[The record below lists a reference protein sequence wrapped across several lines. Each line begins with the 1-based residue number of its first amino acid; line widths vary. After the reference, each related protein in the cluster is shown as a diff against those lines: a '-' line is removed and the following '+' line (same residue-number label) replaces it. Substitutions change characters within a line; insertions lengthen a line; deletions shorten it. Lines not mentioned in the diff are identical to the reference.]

1 MWILLPVLGGAVFG
15 LAGVALPEYQGE
27 LALSVMG
34 LVLGAQIELARRFD
48 RNQERHDSAGRL
60 IGAVEELPSGVSS
73 KVRENVRLIAAASR
87 RHRDEAAYLRRALD
101 ERLSDQQHWL
111 HQLNSGVIEVDSDDT
126 ALLYEW
132 TAQARRSIRTT
143 LVTYSDVHWWRS
155 RTGRTF
161 WQANLD
167 ALRRGVTVERTFVFE
182 HLTPPVVALMREHH
196 EAGVRVYG
204 VAIADLRPDL
214 LIDLCVFDEA
224 RVHEVVFSSGGN
236 AMAYRYS
243 HDRERAALLIGK
255 LDRLGG
261 LAIPFTELSLPEA
274 A

>member
-1 MWILLPVLGGAVFG
+1 
-15 LAGVALPEYQGE
+15 
-27 LALSVMG
+27 
-34 LVLGAQIELARRFD
+34 
-48 RNQERHDSAGRL
+48 
-60 IGAVEELPSGVSS
+60 
-73 KVRENVRLIAAASR
+73 
-87 RHRDEAAYLRRALD
+87 
-101 ERLSDQQHWL
+101 
-111 HQLNSGVIEVDSDDT
+111 
-126 ALLYEW
+126 
-132 TAQARRSIRTT
+132 
-143 LVTYSDVHWWRS
+143 
-155 RTGRTF
+155 
-161 WQANLD
+161 
-167 ALRRGVTVERTFVFE
+167 VTVERTFVYE